1 MTGDRSTEG
10 VNPLAARLEA
20 VSTFAWLEAMHD
32 DGQAVFAAVRRA
44 LPDIAQL
51 ADQVAE
57 TLSQGGHLILAGA
70 GTSGRLAA
78 LEAAECPPTFGTDPA
93 SIVALV
99 AGGPH
104 AMSLSVEGAEDDEA
118 VGRRNL
124 LNLRP
129 GARDLV
135 VGLSAS
141 GGAPYVRAVVVAAR
155 QRGARTAAIVCN
167 PDSPLARLVDLP
179 IVLLTGPEFV
189 AGSTRLK
196 AGTAQKLALNLTT
209 TGAMRSL
216 GRVRAGRMVKLRA
229 TNAKLRRRAIGIVA
243 DLAQV
248 DRATAEQLLDDADG
262 DVAIA
267 LAQATSAGDHATPP
281 NLLQV
286 EMRRLRAEDAAAVQA
301 LASEPGVVAT
311 TAPFATLGGI
321 EHFQRWLSRRGM
333 MLGAF
338 DGERLVG
345 VLLAEQHDALLREHV
360 LDITFVAVAD
370 YARGRGVG
378 DRLVSDTLRWA
389 TMHGL
394 TRVELRVWP
403 DNVTAIRLYERHC
416 FEIEGRIRRHAIVDG
431 RETDALLMAWLQP
444 PPSF

>member
-1 MTGDRSTEG
+1 MTEVHGTEG
-10 VNPLAARLEA
+10 VNPLASRLEG
-20 VSTFAWLEAMHD
+20 VSTLAWLEAMHD
-32 DGQAVFAAVRRA
+32 DGQAAFVAVRRA
-44 LPDIAQL
+44 LPDIARL
-51 ADQVAE
+51 ADQVAG
-57 TLSQGGHLILAGA
+57 TLNQGGRFILAGA

-78 LEAAECPPTFGTDPA
+78 LEAAECPPTFGIDPD

-104 AMSLSVEGAEDDEA
+104 AMSRAVEGAEDDEA
-118 VGRRNL
+118 AGRRDL

-129 GARDLV
+129 CARDLA
-135 VGLSAS
+135 VGVSAS
-141 GGAPYVRAVVVAAR
+141 GSAPYVRAIIVAAR
-155 QRGARTAAIVCN
+155 QHGAQTAAIVCN
-167 PDSPLARLVDLP
+167 PDAPLAGLVDLS

-216 GRVRAGRMVKLRA
+216 GRVRAGRMVALRA
-229 TNAKLRRRAIGIVA
+229 TNAKLWGRAIGIVA
-243 DLAQV
+243 DIAQV
-248 DRATAEQLLDDADG
+248 DRATAEQLLHDAEG

-267 LAQATSAGDHATPP
+267 LAQSPPTADHAMQPD
-281 NLLQV
+281 LLQV
-286 EMRRLRAEDAAAVQA
+286 KTRGLRAEDAAAVLA

-311 TAPFATLGGI
+311 TAPFATLGGM
-321 EHFQRWLSRRGM
+321 EHFQRWLSRPGN

-338 DGERLVG
+338 DDERLIG

-360 LDITFVAVAD
+360 LDVAFVAVAD
-370 YARGRGVG
+370 QARGRGVG

-389 TMHGL
+389 TTHGL

-403 DNVTAIRLYERHC
+403 DNLAAIRLYERHG

-431 RETDALLMAWLQP
+431 REIDALLMAWLMP
-444 PPSF
+444 R

>member
-1 MTGDRSTEG
+1 MTGDQGTEG
-10 VNPLAARLEA
+10 VNPLASRLEA
-20 VSTFAWLEAMHD
+20 VSTLAWLEAMHD
-32 DGQAVFAAVRRA
+32 DGQAAFAAVRRA
-44 LPDIAQL
+44 LPDIARL
-51 ADQVAE
+51 ADEVAE
-57 TLSQGGHLILAGA
+57 TLGRGGRLILAGS

-99 AGGPH
+99 AGGTN
-104 AMSLSVEGAEDDEA
+104 ALSRAVEGAEDDEA
-118 VGRRNL
+118 AGGRDL
-124 LNLRP
+124 LSLHP
-129 GARDLV
+129 GASDLV
-135 VGLSAS
+135 VGVSAS
-141 GGAPYVRAVVVAAR
+141 GSAPYVRAVVVAAR
-155 QRGARTAAIVCN
+155 QHGSRTAVIVCN
-167 PDSPLARLVDLP
+167 LGAPLTKLVDLP

-216 GRVRAGRMVKLRA
+216 GRVRAGRMVALRA

-243 DLAQV
+243 DLARV
-248 DRATAEQLLDDADG
+248 DRATAEQLLDDAKG

-267 LAQATSAGDHATPP
+267 LAQATSPGDHATQS
-281 NLLQV
+281 NSLQV
-286 EMRRLRAEDAAAVQA
+286 EMRDLRVEDAAVVLA

-321 EHFQRWLSRRGM
+321 EHFQRWLSRPGL

-338 DGERLVG
+338 DAERLVG
-345 VLLAEQHDALLREHV
+345 VVLAEQRDALLREHV
-360 LDITFVAVAD
+360 LDMTFVAVAEH
-370 YARGRGVG
+370 ARGRGVG
-378 DRLVSDTLRWA
+378 DRLVRDTLRWA
-389 TMHGL
+389 TAQGL

-403 DNVTAIRLYERHC
+403 DNVAAIRLYERYG

-431 RETDALLMAWLQP
+431 REIDALLMAWLA
-444 PPSF
+444 PS